1 MSSQTHAE
9 RVGPI
14 PKGDKKTIKE
24 TDLYPPLHDYL
35 VANGY
40 LVRSEVAG
48 CDIAATKEDDLVLIE
63 IKRNFSTS
71 LLAQAVRRQRVT
83 PSVYVAIPK
92 PSGRQPKKQWKGTQL
107 VLRRLEL
114 GLIVVNLR
122 AKPARV
128 DVVFHPTPF
137 ARRLNKKSRQAV
149 LREIDGRSIDL
160 NTGGMSRRTM
170 VTAYREN
177 AVHIACCLDRYGA
190 LSPAK
195 LRALETGP
203 KTLSILYD
211 DVYGWFERIGRG
223 LYDLR
228 KKGRK
233 ALKDYPD
240 LAAYYRERLDSLP
253 APDGDVDG
261 TKR

>member
-1 MSSQTHAE
+1 MPA
-9 RVGPI
+9 
-14 PKGDKKTIKE
+14 KKTIKE

-35 VANGY
+35 VGNGY
-40 LVRSEVAG
+40 VVRSEVVG
-48 CDIAATKEDDLVLIE
+48 CDIAATKDDDLVLIE

-92 PSGRQPKKQWKGTQL
+92 PSGKQSKQQWKGTQSI
-107 VLRRLEL
+107 LRRLEL

-137 ARRLNKKSRQAV
+137 ARRMNKRDRQAV
-149 LREIDGRSIDL
+149 LKEMKGRSIDL
-160 NTGGMSRRTM
+160 NVGGTNRTKL

-177 AVHIACCLDRYGA
+177 AIHIACCLDRYGA

-203 KTLSILYD
+203 KTRAIVYD

-228 KKGRK
+228 KKGQS
-233 ALKDYPD
+233 ALGEHPD
-240 LAAYYRERLDSLP
+240 LAAYYRDRLDTLP
-253 APDGDVDG
+253 GPERNVDG
-261 TKR
+261 K

>member
-1 MSSQTHAE
+1 
-9 RVGPI
+9 V
-14 PKGDKKTIKE
+14 IKE
-24 TDLYPPLHDYL
+24 TDLYPPLRDYL

-40 LVRSEVAG
+40 VVRSEVVG
-48 CDIAATKEDDLVLIE
+48 CDVAATKDEELVLIE

-83 PSVYVAIPK
+83 PSVYVAIPT
-92 PSGRQPKKQWKGTQL
+92 PSGKQSKKQWKGTQMI
-107 VLRRLEL
+107 LRRLEL

-122 AKPARV
+122 AKPPRI

-137 ARRLNKKSRQAV
+137 ARRMSKRDRQAV
-149 LREIDGRSIDL
+149 LQEIKGRSIDL
-160 NTGGMSRRTM
+160 NMGGANKTKL

-177 AVHIACCLDRYGA
+177 AIHIACCLERYGA

-203 KTLSILYD
+203 KSRAIVYD

-228 KKGRK
+228 KKGHK
-233 ALKDYPD
+233 ALSDYPD
-240 LAAYYRERLDSLP
+240 LVAYYRDQLDELP
-253 APDGDVDG
+253 VPDGNIDG
-261 TKR
+261 K

>member
-1 MSSQTHAE
+1 MSQHFGHWGCPVLS
-9 RVGPI
+9 
-14 PKGDKKTIKE
+14 PKKVIKE

-35 VANGY
+35 VGNGY
-40 LVRSEVAG
+40 VVRSEVEG
-48 CDIAATKEDDLVLIE
+48 CDVAATKDDELVLIE

-92 PSGRQPKKQWKGTQL
+92 PSGKQSKKQWKGTQL
-107 VLRRLEL
+107 ILRRLEL

-137 ARRLNKKSRQAV
+137 ARRMSKRHRQAV
-149 LREIDGRSIDL
+149 LREMEGRSADL
-160 NTGGMSRRTM
+160 NVGGANRTKL
-170 VTAYREN
+170 VTAYRES
-177 AVHIACCLDRYGA
+177 AIHIACCLDRYGA

-195 LRALETGP
+195 LRALNTGP
-203 KTLSILYD
+203 KTTSILYS
-211 DVYGWFERIGRG
+211 DVYGWFDRIGRG

-228 KKGRK
+228 KKGRV
-233 ALKDYPD
+233 ALREYAD
-240 LAAYYRERLDSLP
+240 LAAYYRERLDEL
-253 APDGDVDG
+253 AEAEEDVDG
-261 TKR
+261 KDRGG